1 VLRLFQ
7 RGQRSGTRRS
17 SWRARA
23 FIVRA
28 SVKAGEVGR
37 VEIDSQAGGVCRLRN
52 PWGADAAVTVRRRG
66 GASET
71 FRGSLIELASLKGD
85 TLVLEKAAGPGHE
98 KVLDGRP
105 PSGVRSARY
114 FIAKAVRYS
123 ALVT

>member
-1 VLRLFQ
+1 VLRLFPAWPKEWDASFKLAA
-7 RGQRSGTRRS
+7 RG
-17 SWRARA
+17 A

-85 TLVLEKAAGPGHE
+85 TLVLEKAAGPGSR
-98 KVLDGRP
+98 KSP
-105 PSGVRSARY
+105 
-114 FIAKAVRYS
+114 
-123 ALVT
+123 